1 MFSLIKDFYSIFTI
15 EQKRKFLSL
24 QILVIVMAFFEVV
37 GIASIGPFM
46 SLVSDNS
53 HINSNSFL
61 NNIYLYLDFNTDKG
75 FLTFIGFIVLL
86 LLITSSVISMITTWI
101 LGMFSARVGT
111 QFADRLYAYYMKR
124 EWLFHS
130 EINSS
135 QLTKQIANEA
145 IRVTDLVILPLMML
159 NAKSILLLFLCL
171 GLLIYQPVLSLII
184 LISFSSLYFIQ
195 FLLVKNILLK
205 NGETLSRVAAERFK
219 LMNEGFGGIRDLILL
234 DRTKYFTDRFSD
246 AGVRFA
252 NARGLNHVLWQV
264 PKYFIEMLAFSIL
277 IGIIIYFI
285 ALRGSEL
292 SQILPV
298 LSIFALAAFKLLPAL
313 QQVYASLGQI
323 KGNIAAFNSIREDL
337 IKSNNKLEES
347 HVNLQEDENGE
358 ILLRDIYFK
367 YPGKND
373 NSLEGINVAIKQNSS
388 LGIVGSSG
396 SGKST
401 LIDILS
407 GLIKPSSGQIIYR
420 DQKINQTNIKD
431 WQKQIGLVSQSIFL
445 TENTIKRNIAFGLNE
460 ESIDDNKITTAIE
473 LASLEEFIAS
483 LPDKENTTVGERG
496 VQLSGGQIQRI
507 GIARALYNDA
517 EILIFD
523 EATSSLD
530 GLTEKTI
537 IESIKS
543 LKGKKTL
550 ILVAHRINTIKF
562 CDQIVVLENGKIV
575 NQGTYDSLL
584 ETSPLFRDMTKS
596 G

>member
-1 MFSLIKDFYSIFTI
+1 MLSLIKDLYSIFTLK
-15 EQKRKFLSL
+15 QKTKFVTL
-24 QILVIVMAFFEVV
+24 QILVIVMAFLEVV

-53 HINSNSFL
+53 YISSNSLL
-61 NNIYLYLDFNTDKG
+61 NSIYLYLDFTTEES

-111 QFADRLYAYYMKR
+111 QIADRLYAYYMKR

-130 EINSS
+130 ESNSAE
-135 QLTKQIANEA
+135 LTKQIANEA
-145 IRVTDLVILPLMML
+145 TRVTDLVILPLMML

-171 GLLIYQPVLSLII
+171 GLLIYQPVLSFFI
-184 LISFSSLYFIQ
+184 LTSFSSIYFIQ
-195 FLLVKNILLK
+195 YLLVRNILLK
-205 NGETLSRVAAERFK
+205 NGETLSKVAAERFK

-292 SQILPV
+292 SEILPV
-298 LSIFALAAFKLLPAL
+298 ISIFALAAFKLLPAL

-323 KGNIAAFNSIREDL
+323 KGNISAFLSIKEDL
-337 IKSNNKLEES
+337 LKSNQKVVIQTENIIEAVGSELRLEN
-347 HVNLQEDENGE
+347 V
-358 ILLRDIYFK
+358 YFN
-367 YPGKND
+367 YPSSQN
-373 NSLEGINVAIKQNSS
+373 NSLTDLNLSIPQNSS
-388 LGIVGSSG
+388 VGIVGPSG

-401 LIDILS
+401 LIDIIS
-407 GLIKPSSGQIIYR
+407 GLIPPSKGR
-420 DQKINQTNIKD
+420 LLFNDQAIDSSNNKQ
-431 WQKQIGLVSQSIFL
+431 WQKRIGLVSQSIFL
-445 TENTIKRNIAFGLNE
+445 TEETIRRNIAFGIEDKL
-460 ESIDDNKITTAIE
+460 IDDEKIELAIR
-473 LASLEEFIAS
+473 LASLEDFINS
-483 LPDKENTTVGERG
+483 LQEKENTPVGERG

-507 GIARALYNDA
+507 GIARALYNNA

-530 GLTEKTI
+530 GLTEKLI
-537 IESIKS
+537 IESINN
-543 LKGKKTL
+543 LRGKKT
-550 ILVAHRINTIKF
+550 IIFVAHRLNTVKLCNNIILLKDGSIHQEGTF
-562 CDQIVVLENGKIV
+562 DDLFEN
-575 NQGTYDSLL
+575 S
-584 ETSPLFRDMTKS
+584 ELFREMVKNS
-596 G
+596 